1 MMQQQKQS
9 EHGGTGEQETEIG
22 TTTNNQRDT
31 FAETHPEDPDTL
43 NTGSI
48 EDEPAADGDATVRN
62 PSGDNIG
69 RAAEGDEG
77 SDSRF

>member
-1 MMQQQKQS
+1 MQEQKQTH
-9 EHGGTGEQETEIG
+9 HGGTGEQETEIG
-22 TTTNNQRDT
+22 ATADKERDT

-43 NTGSI
+43 DTGSI
-48 EDEPAADGDATVRN
+48 EDVPAGEGDAVVRN
-62 PSGDNIG
+62 PSGDEIG

>member
-1 MMQQQKQS
+1 MQQQKQS
-9 EHGGTGEQETEIG
+9 QHGGTGEQETEIG
-22 TTTNNQRDT
+22 STTNNERDS
-31 FAETHPEDPDTL
+31 FAETHPEDPDTV

-48 EDEPAADGDATVRN
+48 EDEPVTDKDASIRN